1 MEFPVVKELDRND
14 INKTSLE
21 ELVTTPSLHV
31 IDAREFE
38 ENELSEMILLI
49 NKNKYLLFPYG
60 MLIFIR
66 PDQKT
71 SLQKTKRPPLVH
83 FVESVEEKEVF
94 IENFYQSRK
103 NAKNS
108 SSLYELLLGQT
119 WAQIQDKENKKL
131 LSEMSKW
138 KKKLQDLEKE
148 NSVYEFLNKHI

>member
-1 MEFPVVKELDRND
+1 M
-14 INKTSLE
+14 
-21 ELVTTPSLHV
+21 TTPSLHV

-38 ENELSEMILLI
+38 ESELSEIIFLI

-83 FVESVEEKEVF
+83 LLSPWKKKKFLLKIFINLEK
-94 IENFYQSRK
+94 R
-103 NAKNS
+103 KNS

-119 WAQIQDKENKKL
+119 WSQVNDKENKKL

-148 NSVYEFLNKHI
+148 NSVYEFLNKHL

>member
-1 MEFPVVKELDRND
+1 MEFPVIKRLDRND

-60 MLIFIR
+60 MLIFIH

-83 FVESVEEKEVF
+83 VVESVEEKRS
-94 IENFYQSRK
+94 FY
-103 NAKNS
+103 
-108 SSLYELLLGQT
+108 
-119 WAQIQDKENKKL
+119 
-131 LSEMSKW
+131 
-138 KKKLQDLEKE
+138 
-148 NSVYEFLNKHI
+148 